1 MRNMLRSCAMACL
14 SCCLFVSR
22 ADAMSHGPIRLDVR
36 QVDGKP
42 AACLPMSDD
51 TGSEPIRISSIGV
64 SRQTG
69 PVSPV
74 VMYWALEIP
83 ERAPPVYL
91 QRGECLVYGQAVAGA
106 IVRTPPRTL
115 DLDKFYSISIVPAG
129 NEGPV
134 YGSAFCVIGQAGG
147 GIRIAT
153 PGQQGEPCAVV
164 GH

>member
-1 MRNMLRSCAMACL
+1 MRKILRSCAMACL
-14 SCCLFVSR
+14 SCCLLASR

-36 QVDGKP
+36 QVDGKL

-51 TGSEPIRISSIGV
+51 TGSEPIRISWIGV
-64 SRQTG
+64 TRGTG

-74 VMYWALEIP
+74 VTYWALEIP

-91 QRGECLVYGQAVAGA
+91 KRGECLVYGQAVAGA

-115 DLDKFYSISIVPAG
+115 DIDKFYSISIVPAG
-129 NEGPV
+129 NDGPV

-147 GIRIAT
+147 GIRIAR
-153 PGQQGEPCAVV
+153 PGQQGNPCAAA